1 MAEVLAHIQPKTT
14 DRVYSAVSFCA
25 GTCPACREGGARVH
39 RRNARSVTMRCR
51 KCRLQW
57 TMTAQRVAEAMQRQ
71 AEAAKGKSYERIL
84 WGFAAEFADWAA
96 EVNDH
101 RS

>member
-1 MAEVLAHIQPKTT
+1 
-14 DRVYSAVSFCA
+14 
-25 GTCPACREGGARVH
+25 
-39 RRNARSVTMRCR
+39 
-51 KCRLQW
+51 
-57 TMTAQRVAEAMQRQ
+57 MTAQRVAEAMQRQ

>member
-1 MAEVLAHIQPKTT
+1 MATVLAHIPTNTQ
-14 DRVYSAVSFCA
+14 DSLYSAVSFCA
-25 GTCPACREGGARVH
+25 GSCPACREGGARVH

-51 KCRLQW
+51 NCGLQW
-57 TMTAQRVAEAMQRQ
+57 TMTARRVAEAMQRQ
-71 AEAAKGKSYERIL
+71 AEAAEGKSYEAIL
-84 WGFAAEFADWAA
+84 QGFAAEFAAWAA